1 MLRQDATGGNQD
13 RGNSCG
19 LWLSSF
25 LAVSIQCVGA
35 LIPATRAVAP
45 ISIAAARMFLDNAV
59 DMATVASLVDRLG
72 MIPSRSARGEGL
84 SRGSER
90 LGPNASRHGPAADF
104 TERYAAASGKLDEV
118 RGDVADLRLGLDE
131 ASRSALKPIGALL
144 TFVLTVV
151 TLGLWSIVLIYQ
163 LNRAW
168 NDRQE
173 FEAAQMGRLN
183 KAWIKL
189 GIVTYPVVFTPD
201 PSKRRNFLLNVI
213 LVVITLGIWG
223 IVWDYR
229 VWTDPNSLYPAF
241 HSVEDTVLTI
251 ARAA

>member
-104 TERYAAASGKLDEV
+104 TERYAAASG
-118 RGDVADLRLGLDE
+118 GLDE

>member
-1 MLRQDATGGNQD
+1 MD
-13 RGNSCG
+13 RS
-19 LWLSSF
+19 
-25 LAVSIQCVGA
+25 
-35 LIPATRAVAP
+35 
-45 ISIAAARMFLDNAV
+45 
-59 DMATVASLVDRLG
+59 ATVQSVGELEASIRDRNRTDRTFMNYLVYVFILDW
-72 MIPSRSARGEGL
+72 ITFGL
-84 SRGSER
+84 AAIYYYFRR
-90 LGPNASRHGPAADF
+90 ITRVDAYTNRKRRYHAALADF
-104 TERYAAASGKLDEV
+104 TERYAAASGKPDEV
-118 RGDVADLRLGLDE
+118 RGDVADLRRGLDE
-131 ASRSALKPIGALL
+131 ASRSALKPIGALK

-168 NDRQE
+168 SDRQE

-183 KAWIKL
+183 KVWIKL
-189 GIVTYPVVFTPD
+189 GIIAYPVVFTPD

-213 LVVITLGIWG
+213 LVIITLGIWG

-241 HSVEDTVLTI
+241 HSVEDIVLTI